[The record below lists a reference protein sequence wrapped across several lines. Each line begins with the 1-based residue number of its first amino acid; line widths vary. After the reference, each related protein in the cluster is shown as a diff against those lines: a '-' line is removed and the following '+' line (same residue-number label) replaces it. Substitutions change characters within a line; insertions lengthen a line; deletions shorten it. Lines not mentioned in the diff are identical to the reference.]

1 MKIKQPFETLR
12 VALAF
17 GQAVASV
24 SAVTITPRGLVPG
37 GPALTSLAP
46 AIVASEVRIDLLA
59 GADGERYL
67 ITVRAAATAGD
78 LIERE
83 VEVAVVDLA
92 WAVPDLTTSYLSAQ
106 EFVDRLGLDQSI
118 RITDTEGTGRIDA
131 ARLGKAIADAS
142 AEAEAYLAGRFALPL
157 FSASAEGPLSVSSPL
172 LAGIVFDLAVAR
184 LWTGEAPDSV
194 RARAAAATALLR
206 DIAKG
211 VVTLPGAA
219 LLEPAVVSAT
229 PVLTTEQTGGL
240 FSRDKLNQF

>member
-17 GQAVASV
+17 GQAVGSV
-24 SAVTITPRGLVPG
+24 SAVIISPRGLVPA

-46 AIVASEVRIDLLA
+46 AIVGSEVRIDLLA

-78 LIERE
+78 LMERE
-83 VEVAVVDLA
+83 TEVAVVDLA
-92 WAVPDLTTSYLSAQ
+92 WAVPEVSTSYLTAA
-106 EFVDRLGLDQSI
+106 EFVDRLGLDHAI

-131 ARLGKAIADAS
+131 ARLGKALIDAS
-142 AEAEAYLAGRFALPL
+142 AEAEAYLAGRFQT
-157 FSASAEGPLSVSSPL
+157 PLSQPSQL
-172 LAGIVFDLAVAR
+172 LTGIVFDLAVAR
-184 LWTGEAPDSV
+184 LWLGEAPDGV

-211 VVTLPGAA
+211 VVTLPGAT
-219 LLEPAVVSAT
+219 LLAAAPLSAA
-229 PVLTTEQTGGL
+229 PVLTAPQTGGL
-240 FSRDKLNQF
+240 FSRDSLRDF